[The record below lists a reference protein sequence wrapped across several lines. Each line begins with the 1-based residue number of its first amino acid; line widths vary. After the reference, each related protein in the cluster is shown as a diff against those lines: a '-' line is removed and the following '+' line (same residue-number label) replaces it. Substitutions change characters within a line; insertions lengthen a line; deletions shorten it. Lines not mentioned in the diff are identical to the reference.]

1 MLLSALTVQGPTL
14 NDVEN
19 TKANSNSVSSYLE
32 VRGQTWNILDLLHI
46 PNHTEKESQVN
57 IKFLTCVQFFATP
70 RTIQSLEFSRPEY
83 WSRYPFPFPGD
94 LPNTGIEHRSP
105 ALQADSLSTK
115 PPGKPKNTGMGN
127 LSLLQISPTRESN
140 QGLLHCRQIL
150 CQLSYQGNPT
160 DNHPSAGH

>member
-1 MLLSALTVQGPTL
+1 MKLGA
-14 NDVEN
+14 
-19 TKANSNSVSSYLE
+19 KLE
-32 VRGQTWNILDLLHI
+32 LHILDLLHI
-46 PNHTEKESQVN
+46 PNHTEKESQMN
-57 IKFLTCVQFFATP
+57 IKFLARVQFFATP

-105 ALQADSLSTK
+105 ALQADSLLTE

-127 LSLLQISPTRESN
+127 LSLLQISPTRELN

-160 DNHPSAGH
+160 ENHPSGGH